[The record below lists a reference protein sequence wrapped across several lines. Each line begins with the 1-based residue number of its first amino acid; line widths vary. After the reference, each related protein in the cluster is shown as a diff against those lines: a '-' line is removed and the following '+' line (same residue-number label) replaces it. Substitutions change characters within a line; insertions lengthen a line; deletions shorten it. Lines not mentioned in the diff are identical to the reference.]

1 MDKKLNGKQ
10 LNNKISELKNS
21 LDMLKRR
28 IWKAEES
35 IKLAYRQINQN
46 YPFLKNGE
54 KKIVKI
60 NCLGD
65 CGTISNTLTFM

>member
-10 LNNKISELKNS
+10 LSNKISELKNS

-35 IKLAYRQINQN
+35 IKLAYR
-46 YPFLKNGE
+46 
-54 KKIVKI
+54 
-60 NCLGD
+60 
-65 CGTISNTLTFM
+65 